1 MRLFGCLCLLAFL
14 TTFSAPVLAAEKLF
28 NAESMTLQNGMK
40 VVVIPNHRAPVVT
53 HMVWYKFGAADEQ
66 PGKSGIAHFLEHL
79 MFKGTPKVPDGAFSR
94 TVKKLGGNDNAFTTQ
109 DYTAYYQNMP
119 RSQLETV
126 MRMEADRMK
135 NLELREEEVASE
147 RQVIIEERRQRV
159 DNQPQ
164 ARFQEQVMSA
174 LFVNHPY
181 GLPVIGWLHEMRAL
195 TREDAFDYYN
205 EWYAPNNAIL
215 IVSGD
220 ITLAELKP
228 LAEKYYGPIP
238 AQTLPSRNRTRPAP
252 IVAAQHLI
260 MEDPR
265 IGQPVLMKTWRVP
278 RGNDA
283 LNMLAEILGGT
294 STARFYKNLVV
305 DKKLAISAGAHH
317 DPMSLNETT
326 FSIYATPTPGTTIA
340 DVEAALAQ
348 EVADVIANGITLE
361 ELNSAKSRMRAS
373 MTYYLD
379 SLQGPA
385 ILFGRA
391 LASGFSVEY
400 VENRMARLD
409 KLTIDDIAEA
419 ARLVFQGEDMP
430 VTGVLLP
437 QEKPKQASPA
447 QKGDKL

>member
-1 MRLFGCLCLLAFL
+1 MRLFRCLCLLAFL
-14 TTFSAPVLAAEKLF
+14 TTLSPPATAAEKLF

-53 HMVWYKFGAADEQ
+53 HMVWYKFGAADEL

-79 MFKGTPKVPDGAFSR
+79 MFKGTAKVPDGQFSR
-94 TVKKLGGNDNAFTTQ
+94 IVKKLGGNDNAFTTQ
-109 DYTAYYQNMP
+109 DYTAYYQNIP
-119 RSQLETV
+119 RAQLETV
-126 MRMEADRMK
+126 IRMEADRMK

-147 RQVIIEERRQRV
+147 RQVIIEERRMRV

-164 ARFQEQVMSA
+164 AKFQEQMMSA
-174 LFVNHPY
+174 LYVNHPY

-228 LAEKYYGPIP
+228 LAEKYYAPIA
-238 AQTLPSRNRTRPAP
+238 AQTLPDRNRTRPAP
-252 IVAAQHLI
+252 IVAAQRLV

-265 IGQPVLMKTWRVP
+265 IGQPVLMKTWRAP

-283 LNMLAEILGGT
+283 LQMLAEILGGT

-305 DKKLAISAGAHH
+305 DKKRAISAGASY
-317 DPMSLNETT
+317 DPMSLNDTT
-326 FSIYATPTPGTTIA
+326 FSIYATPTPGTSIA
-340 DVEAALAQ
+340 EVEAALGQ
-348 EVADVIANGITLE
+348 EISAVIANGITLE

-391 LASGFSVEY
+391 MASGFSVDY
-400 VENRMARLD
+400 VENRMTRLE

-419 ARLVFQGEDMP
+419 ARLIFQSEDMP

-437 QEKPKQASPA
+437 QDKPKQSPDK
-447 QKGDKL
+447 KGDKP